1 VGASV
6 NWTGDWTLFA
16 SVGWEERKYGGPE
29 PVFGTTRKDNQT
41 DVRFGANWR
50 IAPLWVVTPQVSFTD
65 NSSNVQLYDYSRT
78 LTSVTVRREF

>member
-1 VGASV
+1 MS
-6 NWTGDWTLFA
+6 WTGDWTLFA
-16 SVGWEERKYGGPE
+16 SLGWEERKYGGPE
-29 PVFGTTRKDNQT
+29 PVFGTTRKDTQT

-65 NSSNVQLYDYSRT
+65 NGSNVELYDYSRT